1 MIETLIPYLLLY
13 KYTTIFLIAFAAAF
27 VVPIP
32 SGDILMVASAF
43 ARVGYFDIFWVIFL
57 SIIANILGDN
67 LGYFIARKY
76 GREVLSRIGFR
87 RVLESN
93 NFKKIEEK
101 FNKHPGFIIFA
112 SRFEVLSTLSVN
124 LLSGISKTPYKKFLI
139 HEATGSAMQVTFYS
153 MAGYLFANSWEAINN
168 TAGKVALVVG
178 LILIIVLVAFG
189 KKIFSRL
196 VK

>member
-1 MIETLIPYLLLY
+1 MIEGLIPYLLLY

-27 VVPIP
+27 VVPVP
-32 SGDILMVASAF
+32 SGDVLMVASAF

-124 LLSGISKTPYKKFLI
+124 LLSGISKTPYRKFLI

-178 LILIIVLVAFG
+178 LILIIVLVAFR